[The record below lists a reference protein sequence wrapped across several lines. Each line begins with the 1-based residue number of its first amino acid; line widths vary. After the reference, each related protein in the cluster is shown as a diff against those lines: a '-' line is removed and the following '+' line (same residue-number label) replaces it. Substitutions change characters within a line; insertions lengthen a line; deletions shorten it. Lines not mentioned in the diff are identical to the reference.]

1 MKRIALTL
9 LLPLALTG
17 CDRIYDRMGMPD
29 PAKIEAE
36 AKAIGASCRQS
47 GRGLE
52 ECYELNPRSPK
63 AAVFDGWKEM
73 NEYMAQRNME
83 AVSPTGGKPAK
94 SESGKAAGTAEAAP
108 KEQSAKSAEK
118 GH

>member
-9 LLPLALTG
+9 FLPLALAG
-17 CDRIYDRMGMPD
+17 CDRISERMGMPD

-36 AKAIGASCRQS
+36 AKAIGASCRHA

-52 ECYELNPRSPK
+52 ECYELNAKAPK

-83 AVSPTGGKPAK
+83 AVPPAGSK
-94 SESGKAAGTAEAAP
+94 TLHGEAGKAAGAAEASP
-108 KEQSAKSAEK
+108 KDAAAKP
-118 GH
+118 G